1 MTILAAGAAAKGILA
16 TLAMMAAQ
24 GTLLALLA
32 LVLVRAGRMRPSW
45 QAAVW
50 LVVLAKFVLPWGP
63 ALPWSLS
70 DLVAYLRHDDGGATL
85 AGARGAAAAAT
96 GGALGPAVGWLVLAA
111 AWATGAALVIARAV
125 RRHRGAAREA
135 CRGAAAPDAAV
146 LLVGELAAYMRVKP
160 PRLVVGDPAMGPHV
174 VARIIVVPPALL
186 ADRQLLRAA
195 LLHEL
200 AHLRRRD
207 AIGRALQIAATAM
220 FFWWPIVRIVGRRL
234 DAAREAACDAW
245 ALEASEVSRPAYARL
260 LVQMAALR
268 AAAAPGLASPNAL
281 EARVAAVLAAP
292 ARARLGLAH
301 TLGLVVWIALALGG
315 ARTATARGQRNV
327 CRYTPQIA
335 EALYQAYPQAD
346 LDGDGALSRDEACEF
361 QLELR
366 QTAAPAD
373 QVSLLDEPLCC
384 NCDPGDGQI
393 PPATTTCLGDE

>member
-1 MTILAAGAAAKGILA
+1 MTILAAGAAAKGVLA

-32 LVLVRAGRMRPSW
+32 LVVVRAGRMRPSW

-70 DLVAYLRHDDGGATL
+70 DLVAYLRHDGGGATL
-85 AGARGAAAAAT
+85 AGTRAAAAAAVDGT
-96 GGALGPAVGWLVLAA
+96 LGPAVGWLVLAA
-111 AWATGAALVIARAV
+111 AWATGAAIVIARAL
-125 RRHRGAAREA
+125 RRHRGAVRDAR
-135 CRGAAAPDAAV
+135 RGAAAPADAV
-146 LLVGELAAYMRVKP
+146 LLVDELAAHMRVRS
-160 PRLVVGDPAMGPHV
+160 PRLVVGDEATGPHV

-186 ADRQLLRAA
+186 ADPQLLRAA

-207 AIGRALQIAATAM
+207 AIGRALQIAGTAM
-220 FFWWPIVRIVGRRL
+220 FFWWPIVRLVGRRL

-260 LVQMAALR
+260 LVRMAALR
-268 AAAAPGLASPNAL
+268 AAAAPGLASRNAL
-281 EARVAAVLAAP
+281 DARVAAVLGAP
-292 ARARLGLAH
+292 TRARLGLVH

-327 CRYTPQIA
+327 CLYTPQLA

-361 QLELR
+361 QIELR
-366 QTAAPAD
+366 QSTDPAA

-393 PPATTTCLGDE
+393 TPANATCQGDE